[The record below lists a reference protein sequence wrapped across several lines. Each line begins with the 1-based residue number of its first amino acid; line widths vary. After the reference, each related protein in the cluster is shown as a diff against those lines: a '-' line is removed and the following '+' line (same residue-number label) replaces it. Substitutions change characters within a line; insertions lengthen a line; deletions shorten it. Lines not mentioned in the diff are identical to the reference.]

1 RDENGEL
8 TRTIRHLCWDGCMFT
23 NDVMMLP
30 GTWNSIL
37 GAMLQVREA
46 HGWAE

>member
-1 RDENGEL
+1 
-8 TRTIRHLCWDGCMFT
+8 MFT
-23 NDVMMLP
+23 NEVMMRP

-37 GAMLQVREA
+37 GAMLKVREA